1 MADSF
6 DADDFEESKKMGR
19 LYPYLQPFPSLKKKY
34 LEHAPMPREDREV
47 NLKSPISDESA
58 MKVYDFERRI
68 SPFMGAAFQAG
79 VHLPRMAPQPSA
91 DTVKG
96 QVMPEQKK
104 GIVTADRPEYKRSGD
119 SAPRKQLGPE
129 NKAEKAPVKTLVVL
143 KPAQVPTKGLGGSE
157 IPSKMPDISY
167 KDQRP
172 RATVTTT
179 DPKLV
184 DPKSLGAVVSDNYA
198 SEKAGEMADKEMA
211 ENQAWYAA
219 HLEEAKKN
227 QAAQFAKRE
236 VSLPPPVAS
245 TTGARAAQAASMLGG
260 LPALLGALAWRKK
273 TQSEGR

>member
-6 DADDFEESKKMGR
+6 DVDEFEDDKKIGR
-19 LYPYLQPFPSLKKKY
+19 LYPYLTPFPSLKKKY
-34 LEHAPMPREDREV
+34 LEHAPSPRTDREV
-47 NLKSPISDESA
+47 KLTSPISDESA

-68 SPFMGAAFQAG
+68 SPFMGAGFQAG
-79 VHLPRMAPQPSA
+79 VHLPYLAPKGA
-91 DTVKG
+91 EANVKG
-96 QVMPEQKK
+96 QAMPEQKK
-104 GIVTADRPEYKRSGD
+104 GIVTAERPEYKRSGD

-129 NKAEKAPVKTLVVL
+129 NVAEKEPVKTLVVL
-143 KPAQVPTKGLGGSE
+143 KPAQVPTKGMGGSTL
-157 IPSKMPDISY
+157 PADISY
-167 KDQRP
+167 KDHRP

-198 SEKAGEMADKEMA
+198 SEKAGEISEREMA
-211 ENQAWYAA
+211 ENKAWYDA
-219 HLEEAKKN
+219 HVEEAKKN

-273 TQSEGR
+273 AQSEGR